1 MMWVAP
7 GGVAGIAKSLL
18 MWERLAWM
26 VMVVMVVMVVK
37 AVVISA
43 AAILMLV
50 LASKLSS

>member
-1 MMWVAP
+1 MMGVPP

-26 VMVVMVVMVVK
+26 VMVVMVVK